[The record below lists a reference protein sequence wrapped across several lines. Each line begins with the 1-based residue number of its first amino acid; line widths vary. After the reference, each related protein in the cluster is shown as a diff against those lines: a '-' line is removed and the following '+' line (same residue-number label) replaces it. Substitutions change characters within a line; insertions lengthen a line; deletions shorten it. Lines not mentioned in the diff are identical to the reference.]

1 MLNFIQNLNLVCLID
16 LLELVNLTRMYL
28 SGQIK
33 NSHFFLKNLIKILN
47 LNQNWLQTKM
57 IIFKDQSIVIQ
68 HHIFNFLYSI
78 QAEFRLFFIKIIFCQ
93 LGLIHTEPRS
103 VLKLITFHSEK
114 PVSALECPNCR
125 VFLEVYASIW
135 LLAAWKMMKKVFGSK
150 VINSP
155 LKIILFCG
163 LNPWLKIDEIL
174 RTSLLKV
181 EAKRSRVQDI
191 EGLSQ
196 SEGEPMFD
204 ATDALGHWGFAL
216 NLNLF

>member
-1 MLNFIQNLNLVCLID
+1 
-16 LLELVNLTRMYL
+16 
-28 SGQIK
+28 
-33 NSHFFLKNLIKILN
+33 
-47 LNQNWLQTKM
+47 
-57 IIFKDQSIVIQ
+57 
-68 HHIFNFLYSI
+68 
-78 QAEFRLFFIKIIFCQ
+78 
-93 LGLIHTEPRS
+93 
-103 VLKLITFHSEK
+103 
-114 PVSALECPNCR
+114 
-125 VFLEVYASIW
+125 
-135 LLAAWKMMKKVFGSK
+135 MKKVFGSK

-204 ATDALGHWGFAL
+204 ATDALGH
-216 NLNLF
+216 